1 MTMQMEDVL
10 ARGTCL
16 GYDRVRLQR
25 LGVIELEWVYNSMPP
40 TPGQIYPPVE
50 LKPVVNF

>member
-1 MTMQMEDVL
+1 M
-10 ARGTCL
+10 RGTCL

-25 LGVIELEWVYNSMPP
+25 LGVVELVWVYNSMHP

-50 LKPVVNF
+50 LKPVANF